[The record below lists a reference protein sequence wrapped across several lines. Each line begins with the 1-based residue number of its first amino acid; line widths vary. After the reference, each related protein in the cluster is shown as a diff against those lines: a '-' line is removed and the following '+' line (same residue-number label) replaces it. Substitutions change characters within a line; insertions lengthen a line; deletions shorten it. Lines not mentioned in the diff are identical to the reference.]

1 MKRILILAIVCLIA
15 LTACG
20 NKVEIEDF
28 IKGFKDAGLNV
39 NGEKEMTREDY
50 GTAPMKAEK
59 GIIFGVKKG
68 EDGQYMNGRLL
79 EFKDEKDLD
88 QTKEYYDKLGKES
101 AILYSHT
108 YKTEDG
114 KYLLQM
120 NGEIDDSTFDKYKD
134 TMIKVLNG
142 EKVGKLAINKKS
154 KEVSN
159 NTEEFQSSNVVDSS
173 VSESLAY
180 SNPQQINNT
189 ENTHQNQQEES
200 GQRFIQKQV
209 NQQPVQKGEQQNQ
222 NNEEYQR
229 YLDAQVLEQDLRN
242 NPQKYENAH
251 IGGGPGLTS
260 PSGESFEQYQHRVNN
275 DIMPP
280 N

>member
-1 MKRILILAIVCLIA
+1 MKKILILAIVCLVV
-15 LTACG
+15 LSACG

-28 IKGFKDAGLNV
+28 IKGFKDAGLSV

-50 GTAPMKAEK
+50 GTAPMKSEK
-59 GIIFGVKKG
+59 GIIFGVEKG
-68 EDGQYMNGRLL
+68 QDGQYMNGRLL

-142 EKVGKLAINKKS
+142 EKVEKLAINNKS

-159 NTEEFQSSNVVDSS
+159 NTEEFQSSNVVDST
-173 VSESLAY
+173 VSESLAD

-189 ENTHQNQQEES
+189 ENTQQKQQVES
-200 GQRFIQKQV
+200 GQQITKQQIPV
-209 NQQPVQKGEQQNQ
+209 NNSSQLNSEQLPTNG
-222 NNEEYQR
+222 
-229 YLDAQVLEQDLRN
+229 
-242 NPQKYENAH
+242 
-251 IGGGPGLTS
+251 IGGH
-260 PSGESFEQYQHRVNN
+260 PSLYDPS
-275 DIMPP
+275 IPP
-280 N
+280 PSEDNLKTDENGDVYYDATNE

>member
-1 MKRILILAIVCLIA
+1 MKKTLILAIVCLVV
-15 LTACG
+15 LSACG

-28 IKGFKDAGLNV
+28 TKGFKDAGLNV
-39 NGEKEMTREDY
+39 NSEKEMTREDY

-59 GIIFGVKKG
+59 GIIFGVEKG
-68 EDGQYMNGRLL
+68 QDGQYMNGRLL

-142 EKVGKLAINKKS
+142 EKVEKLAINNKS

-173 VSESLAY
+173 VSDSLAD

-189 ENTHQNQQEES
+189 ENTQQNQQEE
-200 GQRFIQKQV
+200 QIPV
-209 NQQPVQKGEQQNQ
+209 NNSSQPNSEQLPTNG
-222 NNEEYQR
+222 
-229 YLDAQVLEQDLRN
+229 
-242 NPQKYENAH
+242 
-251 IGGGPGLTS
+251 IGGH
-260 PSGESFEQYQHRVNN
+260 PSLYDPS
-275 DIMPP
+275 IPP
-280 N
+280 PSEDNLKTDENGDVYYDATNE

>member
-1 MKRILILAIVCLIA
+1 MVLS
-15 LTACG
+15 ACG
-20 NKVEIEDF
+20 NKVEIKDF
-28 IKGFKDAGLNV
+28 TKGFKDAGLNV
-39 NGEKEMTREDY
+39 NNEKEMTREDY
-50 GTAPMKAEK
+50 GAAPMKAEK

-142 EKVGKLAINKKS
+142 EKVEKLTINKKS

-159 NTEEFQSSNVVDSS
+159 NTEEFQSSNVVDST
-173 VSESLAY
+173 VSESLADT
-180 SNPQQINNT
+180 NPQQVNT
-189 ENTHQNQQEES
+189 VENTQQKQQVES
-200 GQRFIQKQV
+200 GQQITKKQISV
-209 NQQPVQKGEQQNQ
+209 NNSNQSNSEQLPTNG
-222 NNEEYQR
+222 
-229 YLDAQVLEQDLRN
+229 
-242 NPQKYENAH
+242 
-251 IGGGPGLTS
+251 IGGHPSLYDPSIPS
-260 PSGESFEQYQHRVNN
+260 PSEDNLKTDENGDVYYDATNE
-275 DIMPP
+275 
-280 N
+280 

>member
-1 MKRILILAIVCLIA
+1 MKKTLILAIICLFA
-15 LTACG
+15 LSACG

-28 IKGFKDAGLNV
+28 TKGFKDAGLNV

-59 GIIFGVKKG
+59 GIIFGVEKG

-79 EFKDEKDLD
+79 EFKNEKDLD

-108 YKTEDG
+108 YKAEDG

-142 EKVGKLAINKKS
+142 EKVEKLAINKKS

-159 NTEEFQSSNVVDSS
+159 NTEEFQSPNVVDSS
-173 VSESLAY
+173 VSESLADT
-180 SNPQQINNT
+180 SPQQVNT
-189 ENTHQNQQEES
+189 VENTQQKQQE
-200 GQRFIQKQV
+200 QQIPV
-209 NQQPVQKGEQQNQ
+209 NNSSQSNSEQLPTNG
-222 NNEEYQR
+222 
-229 YLDAQVLEQDLRN
+229 
-242 NPQKYENAH
+242 
-251 IGGGPGLTS
+251 IGGH
-260 PSGESFEQYQHRVNN
+260 PSLYDPS
-275 DIMPP
+275 IPP
-280 N
+280 PSEDNLKTDENGDVYYDATNE

>member
-1 MKRILILAIVCLIA
+1 MKRTLILAIICLFA
-15 LTACG
+15 LSACG

-28 IKGFKDAGLNV
+28 TKGFKDAGLNV
-39 NGEKEMTREDY
+39 NSEKEMTREDY

-59 GIIFGVKKG
+59 GIIFGVEKG
-68 EDGQYMNGRLL
+68 QDGQYMNGRLL

-142 EKVGKLAINKKS
+142 EKVEKLAINKKS

-159 NTEEFQSSNVVDSS
+159 NTEEFQSSNVIDSS
-173 VSESLAY
+173 VSESLAD

-189 ENTHQNQQEES
+189 ENTQQNQQEE
-200 GQRFIQKQV
+200 QIPV
-209 NQQPVQKGEQQNQ
+209 NNSSQPNSEQLPTNG
-222 NNEEYQR
+222 
-229 YLDAQVLEQDLRN
+229 
-242 NPQKYENAH
+242 
-251 IGGGPGLTS
+251 IGGH
-260 PSGESFEQYQHRVNN
+260 PSLYDPS
-275 DIMPP
+275 IPP
-280 N
+280 PSEDNLKTDENGDVYYDATNE

>member
-1 MKRILILAIVCLIA
+1 MKRTLILAIICLFA
-15 LTACG
+15 LSACG

-28 IKGFKDAGLNV
+28 TKGFKDAGLNV

-59 GIIFGVKKG
+59 GIIFGVEKG
-68 EDGQYMNGRLL
+68 QDGQYMNGRLL

-88 QTKEYYDKLGKES
+88 QTKEYYDKLGEES

-142 EKVGKLAINKKS
+142 EKVEKLATSEKAGS
-154 KEVSN
+154 KDSN
-159 NTEEFQSSNVVDSS
+159 NNNEEFQSSNVVDSS
-173 VSESLAY
+173 VSESLAD

-189 ENTHQNQQEES
+189 ENTQQNQQVES
-200 GQRFIQKQV
+200 GQQITKQQIPV
-209 NQQPVQKGEQQNQ
+209 NNSNQ
-222 NNEEYQR
+222 SNNEQ
-229 YLDAQVLEQDLRN
+229 LPTN
-242 NPQKYENAH
+242 G
-251 IGGGPGLTS
+251 IGGH
-260 PSGESFEQYQHRVNN
+260 PSLYDPS
-275 DIMPP
+275 IPP
-280 N
+280 PSEDNLKTDENGDVYYDATNE

>member
-20 NKVEIEDF
+20 NKVEIED
-28 IKGFKDAGLNV
+28 IAKGFKDAGLNV
-39 NGEKEMTREDY
+39 NNEKEMTREDY
-50 GTAPMKAEK
+50 GAAPMKAEN
-59 GIIFGVKKG
+59 GIIFGVEKG
-68 EDGQYMNGRLL
+68 QDGQYKNGRLL

-142 EKVGKLAINKKS
+142 EKVEKLAINEKS

-173 VSESLAY
+173 VSESLAD

-189 ENTHQNQQEES
+189 ENTQQNQQEES
-200 GQRFIQKQV
+200 GQQITKQQTPV
-209 NQQPVQKGEQQNQ
+209 NNSSQPNSEQLPTNG
-222 NNEEYQR
+222 
-229 YLDAQVLEQDLRN
+229 
-242 NPQKYENAH
+242 
-251 IGGGPGLTS
+251 IGGH
-260 PSGESFEQYQHRVNN
+260 PSLYDPS
-275 DIMPP
+275 IPP
-280 N
+280 PSEDNLKTDENGDVYYDATNE